1 METGRTVDP
10 PAARCGQRI
19 RLVSMETVPGHPPCD
34 LLSGGEAG
42 GFPGHRARGLGPV
55 RGVRAHSRARLLVCD
70 WRPVIISD
78 EGG

>member
-34 LLSGGEAG
+34 LLSGDEGTVRLVDSLGTVHVAWDRCGEYG
-42 GFPGHRARGLGPV
+42 LIPGHDFW
-55 RGVRAHSRARLLVCD
+55 S
-70 WRPVIISD
+70 VI
-78 EGG
+78 GGQ